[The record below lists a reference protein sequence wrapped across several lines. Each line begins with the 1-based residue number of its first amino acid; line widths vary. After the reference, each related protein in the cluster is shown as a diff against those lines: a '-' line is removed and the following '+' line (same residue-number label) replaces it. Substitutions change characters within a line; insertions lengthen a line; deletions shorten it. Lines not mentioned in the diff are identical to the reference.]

1 MRPQF
6 LLLDEPFAGLDLV
19 TKDALFGQI
28 AELCRALGSTVILVT
43 HDPAEVAQLCE
54 RVVVLERGQ
63 VVEAGRFGELLQAP
77 QSALLRRFKAH
88 QQA

>member
-1 MRPQF
+1 MNRLP
-6 LLLDEPFAGLDLV
+6 DWIWV

-63 VVEAGRFGELLQAP
+63 VVEAGRLEELLQAP
-77 QSALLRRFKAH
+77 QSALLRRFMAH